1 MIDGAGITKCTLC
14 RGERHRH
21 IFTLKGY
28 DLVRC
33 ISCDLV
39 FVRNPPE
46 TSNLSDLYNGALDDG
61 YHDDAREEGSVA
73 ANRLAD
79 VARQH
84 LGFVQ
89 TVIRSGQILDIGC
102 ATGDFVAVARA
113 AGFDASGL
121 DVSEKSVRYAQ
132 DLRGLPI
139 SQGRVQDC
147 RAPAGSLD
155 AVTAFDV
162 LEHVPDPMEDLR
174 RYHGLLK
181 PGGWLFISTPNVDGL
196 FPRLSLSLAKRL
208 NYWPHAEPPHHL
220 FQFSEAT
227 LRRMLTVSGFD
238 PGPVQHRCIDLSYS
252 FGHWSAL
259 FRMPRRLAYALLF
272 APFALVGP
280 WLGLGDW
287 IYIAAQRRG

>member
-1 MIDGAGITKCTLC
+1 MIDEAGITKCRLC
-14 RGERHRH
+14 QGERHRH
-21 IFTLKGY
+21 IFTHKGY

-33 ISCDLV
+33 LGCNLV

-61 YHDDAREEGSVA
+61 YHEDAREEGSVA

-102 ATGDFVAVARA
+102 ATGDFVAAARA
-113 AGFDASGL
+113 AGFDASGM

-132 DLRGLPI
+132 DVRGFPV

-147 RAPAGSLD
+147 RVPDGTLD

-162 LEHVPDPMEDLR
+162 VEHVPDPMEDLR
-174 RYHGLLK
+174 CYHRLLK
-181 PGGWLFISTPNVDGL
+181 PGGWLFLSTPNVDGL
-196 FPRLSLSLAKRL
+196 FPRLSLGLAKRL

-238 PGPVQHRCIDLSYS
+238 PSPVQHRCIDLSYS
-252 FGHWSAL
+252 FGHWSTL
-259 FRMPRRLAYALLF
+259 CKMPKRLAYASLF

-280 WLGLGDW
+280 WMGLGDW
-287 IYIAAQRRG
+287 IYMAAQRRG